1 MNEPVRTKSHEE
13 WLELRRKGI
22 GSSEVA
28 TILGLNPFDTP
39 YLLWRRKRGELA
51 EEPESEAMLMGHM
64 LEDVVAKR
72 WQRETGLEILPGS
85 EEEILFV
92 DEERPFMRVSPDRLY
107 RKRPDGDEGILEC
120 KTTVKAVSPD
130 EIPLHWFVQLQY
142 QLGVAGMAKGSLAW
156 LVQGRH
162 FGQMEMDFVK
172 DYFDTLA
179 EAVERFWTENV
190 LGGKEPEAVNV
201 QDVERKHARH
211 TDGKVLEATKDILS
225 SYSRLKDI
233 RAEMEKLEAEEQG
246 ETERL
251 KMFMQDAEELD
262 YEGTRLCTWK
272 AGKDSQTFDS
282 KRFKEENPDLY
293 RKYLVAKPAARRF
306 LIK

>member
-162 FGQMEMDFVK
+162 FGQLEMDFVK
-172 DYFDTLA
+172 DYFDNELKRPEILGRIGYENIVPFNFINDPGFAESILKSKIKPVQDAVREKYGIELRIRNEHSFYEYILSSTDAAKGGRDILNALDAHLLTSLAQYLFLNYDDLDRFRGSTLTVHVGQA
-179 EAVERFWTENV
+179 GLEF
-190 LGGKEPEAVNV
+190 
-201 QDVERKHARH
+201 DVER
-211 TDGKVLEATKDILS
+211 
-225 SYSRLKDI
+225 
-233 RAEMEKLEAEEQG
+233 
-246 ETERL
+246 
-251 KMFMQDAEELD
+251 
-262 YEGTRLCTWK
+262 
-272 AGKDSQTFDS
+272 
-282 KRFKEENPDLY
+282 
-293 RKYLVAKPAARRF
+293 
-306 LIK
+306 